1 MTQENSDSQSYANVS
16 AQEVLGTQKTGK
28 PPENVNTVPDDP
40 SASSN
45 VDAQPGSHES
55 GSGSES
61 SSPGGSSE
69 VTTQEVLGTE
79 STGKPPEN
87 VNNVPD

>member
-1 MTQENSDSQSYANVS
+1 MTQENSDSQSYAGTS
-16 AQEVLGTQKTGK
+16 AKEALGTKNTGK
-28 PPENVNTVPDDP
+28 PPENVNNAPDDS

-61 SSPGGSSE
+61 RSPGGSSE
-69 VTTQEVLGTE
+69 VTAQEVLGTE

-87 VNNVPD
+87 VNKVPD